1 MQINQFYIMK
11 IIFDNEEDILPIVSG
26 VKPKFNFDKIYNK
39 NIKFDELEKK
49 FMEII
54 IYNLP
59 PDFDLYNG
67 GNLKNLL
74 KKAKIFSS
82 FKIDFLTLVV
92 GPEFH
97 NIVLKSSDKKDIKVG
112 RITYTI
118 ICKQLAN
125 IKVTINKVKIQINEL
140 LHNNIA
146 LRLKYGEKNNKEEEQ
161 NKNYSYEIIPNLL
174 QKENITEYIYNSKGG
189 EKNPL
194 VINIKSSMI
203 DFTSNDSYLNVYS
216 IRLIKKNSND
226 NKGFI
231 FENNPEL

>member
-82 FKIDFLTLVV
+82 FKIDFLTLV
-92 GPEFH
+92 
-97 NIVLKSSDKKDIKVG
+97 L
-112 RITYTI
+112 
-118 ICKQLAN
+118 
-125 IKVTINKVKIQINEL
+125 
-140 LHNNIA
+140 
-146 LRLKYGEKNNKEEEQ
+146 
-161 NKNYSYEIIPNLL
+161 
-174 QKENITEYIYNSKGG
+174 
-189 EKNPL
+189 
-194 VINIKSSMI
+194 
-203 DFTSNDSYLNVYS
+203 
-216 IRLIKKNSND
+216 
-226 NKGFI
+226 
-231 FENNPEL
+231 